1 MEKRA
6 LPSPVLFLALA
17 FSLPLL
23 FAVLR
28 TRAEDGTLRL
38 LLYGLQAAGPS
49 LAALAAAARGGELVP
64 FLARQ
69 LRARGALAAC
79 LIPFAAALA
88 AMAAARGL
96 SCALTGEAFAVRGVT
111 PAQGLVILWALAAEE
126 LGWRGYLHP
135 LLRASMGRPALAP
148 LAVGLIWGLWH
159 YHYVLFD
166 GMRVPLVWFFLGC
179 VAESCLYGYFLDR
192 SGGNLLSAMSYHC
205 SWNLFVHVFAI
216 QPADN
221 GGDPLPYVILMVL
234 ELLAACLVLAAGRPR
249 GAPPSVYSP
258 FTEN

>member
-1 MEKRA
+1 M
-6 LPSPVLFLALA
+6 
-17 FSLPLL
+17 
-23 FAVLR
+23 
-28 TRAEDGTLRL
+28 
-38 LLYGLQAAGPS
+38 
-49 LAALAAAARGGELVP
+49 
-64 FLARQ
+64 
-69 LRARGALAAC
+69 
-79 LIPFAAALA
+79 
-88 AMAAARGL
+88 
-96 SCALTGEAFAVRGVT
+96 
-111 PAQGLVILWALAAEE
+111 
-126 LGWRGYLHP
+126 
-135 LLRASMGRPALAP
+135 
-148 LAVGLIWGLWH
+148 GLIWGLWH

-221 GGDPLPYVILMVL
+221 GGDPLPYVILTVL

>member
-111 PAQGLVILWALAAEE
+111 PAQGGGAGVAGVSAPFAALLHGAARACAPGGGPD
-126 LGWRGYLHP
+126 LGPVALP
-135 LLRASMGRPALAP
+135 L
-148 LAVGLIWGLWH
+148 
-159 YHYVLFD
+159 
-166 GMRVPLVWFFLGC
+166 
-179 VAESCLYGYFLDR
+179 R
-192 SGGNLLSAMSYHC
+192 SL
-205 SWNLFVHVFAI
+205 
-216 QPADN
+216 
-221 GGDPLPYVILMVL
+221 
-234 ELLAACLVLAAGRPR
+234 
-249 GAPPSVYSP
+249 
-258 FTEN
+258 